1 MWEWKAWQIVK
12 GLANGQ
18 LCSDISINLHG
29 EPSRWAVLQQG
40 NPESKR
46 KAVDWLLGLY
56 FNRYET
62 KLRHK
67 KLSVVLNWMM
77 QADIW

>member
-1 MWEWKAWQIVK
+1 MKLNTYFITYLDRWSDRYAVVTVHDTGVGMESLTGSESRQ

-29 EPSRWAVLQQG
+29 KPSRWAVLQQG

-46 KAVDWLLGLY
+46 KAVD
-56 FNRYET
+56 
-62 KLRHK
+62 
-67 KLSVVLNWMM
+67 
-77 QADIW
+77 